1 MYRLYHSLL
10 ILVLFSIIYCDEIS
24 SEYIEPSL
32 IFKELIKHDI
42 GTNERDTSDFFQ
54 NIILTQIEQNIN
66 NELSHLVNPDNILLK
81 KTGETAYIYRFDYDD
96 SLKAMNSEELLDS
109 LESFA
114 YYFWKGK
121 GSADISE
128 KGFKNYIYPSFYD
141 EFITKYKNLFEKFQ
155 STHVDLDENTAYNNF
170 INNLELFNNEKEN
183 LLQNVKYF
191 LSWSTRYYYTIYVDK
206 TISTSIFS
214 PLKNIIY
221 DLYPHTKDCI
231 ECIGIISTNLDSMLL
246 ADGIKQ
252 KTVLLNRE
260 DIYDDSWAVIIG
272 IDKYENLSNL
282 DYAVADAEAVQDM
295 LVSKFDYKEEN
306 IKLLLNEEANKTNIV
321 NVISDVSLN
330 AGKNDRILIFY
341 SGHGETMHLPDG
353 GEMGYLLP
361 IDGSQD
367 NLFASAIPMDD
378 LTDFSNMSK
387 AKHML
392 FLVDACYGGLAAVGT
407 KSLDAKKTPNYIEK
421 ITNRKSRQIITAGGK
436 TEKVIE
442 KSEWGHSAFTKNLL
456 SALGEWY
463 ADSNSDSYITADE
476 LGDYL
481 SEKVTIDSEN
491 QQTPQ
496 SRRLTSHEGEFV
508 FFSNHRANKP
518 NLVSQ
523 TAKSSGDDIVVQK
536 AVDGKQGWFEKYG
549 YEDHGIEFVAL
560 EGLYQIGFVET
571 IHKEWFV
578 GFFYSHLEYSH
589 LENNFLVDII
599 GLAPDESHSL
609 IINSYMMDL
618 GYKYFI
624 TDRIIP
630 FIAGDVI
637 YNMISFK
644 DVAEETSGDKNLII
658 FSASGGMW
666 ISIFQFDH
674 GSFPMTL
681 GTRVAITSLYSPSS
695 YENYDGILTFDDWEI
710 RLVPSLHLT
719 FTFPK

>member
-1 MYRLYHSLL
+1 MYRLYHSLV
-10 ILVLFSIIYCDEIS
+10 ILVLFSIIYCDEVS

-155 STHVDLDENTAYNNF
+155 STHIDLDENTAYNNF

-252 KTVLLNRE
+252 KTVLLNRD

-282 DYAVADAEAVQDM
+282 DYAVADAEAVKDM

-306 IKLLLNEEANKTNIV
+306 IKLLLNEEANKANIV
-321 NVISDVSLN
+321 NVISDVSLK
-330 AGKNDRILIFY
+330 AGENDRILVFY
-341 SGHGETMHLPDG
+341 AGHGETMPLPDG
-353 GEMGYLLP
+353 GEMGYLVP
-361 IDGSQD
+361 IDGRQE
-367 NLFASAIPMDD
+367 NLYASAIPMDD
-378 LTDFSNMSK
+378 LKRLSNMSK

-407 KSLDAKKTPNYIEK
+407 RGLEPAKTPNYLEK
-421 ITNRKSRQIITAGGK
+421 ITNIKARQIITAGGSD
-436 TEKVIE
+436 EKVIE
-442 KSEWGHSAFTKNLL
+442 KPEWGHSAYTMNLL
-456 SALGEWY
+456 RALKDGL
-463 ADSNSDSYITADE
+463 ADTNGDGYITAGE
-476 LGDYL
+476 LGLYL
-481 SEKVTIDSEN
+481 NEKVTIDSEN

-496 SRRLTSHEGEFV
+496 SRRLTSHEGEFI
-508 FFSNHRANKP
+508 FFP
-518 NLVSQ
+518 N
-523 TAKSSGDDIVVQK
+523 
-536 AVDGKQGWFEKYG
+536 
-549 YEDHGIEFVAL
+549 
-560 EGLYQIGFVET
+560 
-571 IHKEWFV
+571 
-578 GFFYSHLEYSH
+578 
-589 LENNFLVDII
+589 
-599 GLAPDESHSL
+599 P
-609 IINSYMMDL
+609 
-618 GYKYFI
+618 
-624 TDRIIP
+624 
-630 FIAGDVI
+630 
-637 YNMISFK
+637 
-644 DVAEETSGDKNLII
+644 
-658 FSASGGMW
+658 
-666 ISIFQFDH
+666 
-674 GSFPMTL
+674 
-681 GTRVAITSLYSPSS
+681 
-695 YENYDGILTFDDWEI
+695 
-710 RLVPSLHLT
+710 
-719 FTFPK
+719 

>member
-81 KTGETAYIYRFDYDD
+81 KTGETVYIYRFDYDD

-496 SRRLTSHEGEFV
+496 SRRLTSHEGEFIFMHSENAAV
-508 FFSNHRANKP
+508 IQSKSADKTIIDEKIEDVEDKQSINKYKYQITASTTLESLALDKKSERQLRSGGILAVSGFLFFIDAGSSSSNNILKVVGVIGGGIGILYYLAIKSKAEKKYDSIKDIDNK
-518 NLVSQ
+518 
-523 TAKSSGDDIVVQK
+523 D
-536 AVDGKQGWFEKYG
+536 EK
-549 YEDHGIEFVAL
+549 
-560 EGLYQIGFVET
+560 EGLAYNHLVFLADEAKRKRQYLMVTHGSIGA
-571 IHKEWFV
+571 
-578 GFFYSHLEYSH
+578 YSL
-589 LENNFLVDII
+589 L
-599 GLAPDESHSL
+599 GGA
-609 IINSYMMDL
+609 INQ
-618 GYKYFI
+618 YKHARF
-624 TDRIIP
+624 
-630 FIAGDVI
+630 
-637 YNMISFK
+637 
-644 DVAEETSGDKNLII
+644 EDKNLYNGL
-658 FSASGGMW
+658 FNGA
-666 ISIFQFDH
+666 
-674 GSFPMTL
+674 L
-681 GTRVAITSLYSPSS
+681 ALYHYKVLSKEEKAL
-695 YENYDGILTFDDWEI
+695 ENINQ
-710 RLVPSLHLT
+710 P
-719 FTFPK
+719 

>member
-191 LSWSTRYYYTIYVDK
+191 FSLSTRYYYTIYVDK